1 MRASPSAA
9 ASPALDRRPPD
20 RPGGAAT
27 KPAPIPAPI
36 PATRPAPLPGIT
48 PDERRALVAWLATC
62 LRAEAADPGALPG
75 CPPPGATRLWAAL
88 PALAEA
94 HGLGALLAGRLAPLA
109 PGESARALGDL
120 AERTLARGRRL
131 ADEVAL
137 IAAAFDAAGLRYAW
151 LKGAHLAPLL
161 YDPPAARPMADLDL
175 WLHPGDA
182 SAAES
187 LLMKLGYAPAGRS
200 WKHRRYLRPD
210 NRRVVDWRGEHPDNP
225 RPVELHEALVESFR
239 GIRLDLSAGGPPACA
254 NDHLPPA
261 LVMAHLA
268 AHAGVDALQRRLRL
282 VQLVDLRRLAARL
295 DSGDWERI
303 EALAGRPQAARFV
316 WPGLFLAE
324 RWLGLA
330 MPPARASR
338 LAAEVSPALRDW
350 LDRAEPD
357 AISVPGAEGAPRAM
371 LEIARIWPLDA
382 AEHMAYWRF
391 VLWPSRAQLADRYPA
406 LASSP
411 AWPLAYLRHG
421 GYNARRFLQRWRRR
435 A

>member
-1 MRASPSAA
+1 MAA
-9 ASPALDRRPPD
+9 C
-20 RPGGAAT
+20 
-27 KPAPIPAPI
+27 I
-36 PATRPAPLPGIT
+36 
-48 PDERRALVAWLATC
+48 
-62 LRAEAADPGALPG
+62 RAEAADPRALPG
-75 CPPPGATRLWAAL
+75 CPPPGAARLWAAL

-94 HGLGALLAGRLAPLA
+94 HGLGALLAARLAPLA
-109 PGESARALGDL
+109 PREPAQALADL

-131 ADEVAL
+131 ADESKL
-137 IAAAFDAAGLRYAW
+137 IAAAFNEAGLRYAW

-187 LLMKLGYAPAGRS
+187 LLLKLGYAPAGQS

-239 GIRLDLSAGGPPACA
+239 GIGLDLAAGSLPARP
-254 NDHLPPA
+254 NDRLPQA
-261 LVMAHLA
+261 RVMAHLA

-295 DSGDWERI
+295 DPGDWDRL

-330 MPPARASR
+330 LPPALGAR
-338 LAAEVSPALRDW
+338 LAAEVSPALRAW

-357 AISVPGAEGAPRAM
+357 ALSVPGAESAPRAL

-382 AEHMAYWRF
+382 AEHLAYWRF
-391 VLWPSRAQLADRYPA
+391 VLWPSRAQLADRYPE
-406 LASSP
+406 LAASA
-411 AWPLAYLRHG
+411 AWPLVYLRHG
-421 GYNARRFLQRWRRR
+421 AYNGRRFLQRWRRR
-435 A
+435 P